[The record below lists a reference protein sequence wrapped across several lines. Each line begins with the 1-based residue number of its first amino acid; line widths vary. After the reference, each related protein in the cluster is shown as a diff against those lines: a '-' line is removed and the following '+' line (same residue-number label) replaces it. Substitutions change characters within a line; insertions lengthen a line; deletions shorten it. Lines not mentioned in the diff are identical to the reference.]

1 MQSEKEKYGE
11 SVQFFSG
18 DNLMVNIDD
27 KWRLDASSNTPVIVN
42 LYPGRVVWYEP
53 FPGAERERGVISS
66 LCSDP
71 DYVFVRYTEGITAAR
86 TAVSDLFL
94 HQK

>member
-1 MQSEKEKYGE
+1 MQSEKEKYGD

-18 DNLMVNIDD
+18 DTLTVNIDEE
-27 KWRLDASSNTPVIVN
+27 WN
-42 LYPGRVVWYEP
+42 LAVDNEPIIAFYPWQVVWYEP
-53 FPGAERERGVISS
+53 FPGATRERGVVSS
-66 LCSDP
+66 FCPDP